1 MTLFSYKVYQWELCG
16 TPHCS
21 QVAWVNTTVQIPNTP
36 ALFIRSQKNSMFP
49 LSSIS
54 CVSYVT
60 PTHQNRALTVLEGL
74 SSMFILG
81 QADIKQLLNG
91 TAVRASCTLV
101 FLIWGPA
108 KSNHYQ
114 SMSRLESNQ
123 SVSPSGGK
131 TQGSFQMSVMKH
143 ILSETRVALWSQH
156 PSGKTIN
163 RTVSLETLPN
173 PKHCYATSA
182 SIIPS
187 PQKPDVCKDC
197 KAFLINKS

>member
-131 TQGSFQMSVMKH
+131 TQREFSNVNDEAHPLRDSCCALESAPVWEHHQQNC
-143 ILSETRVALWSQH
+143 LSGNITKPQALLCNLSQYHSLSSKTRYMQRLQ
-156 PSGKTIN
+156 
-163 RTVSLETLPN
+163 
-173 PKHCYATSA
+173 
-182 SIIPS
+182 SIS
-187 PQKPDVCKDC
+187 HK
-197 KAFLINKS
+197 

>member
-131 TQGSFQMSVMKH
+131 TQREFSNVSDEAHPLRDLCCALESAPVWEDHQQNC
-143 ILSETRVALWSQH
+143 LSGNITKPQALLCNLSQYHSLSSKTRCMQRLQ
-156 PSGKTIN
+156 
-163 RTVSLETLPN
+163 
-173 PKHCYATSA
+173 
-182 SIIPS
+182 SIS
-187 PQKPDVCKDC
+187 HK
-197 KAFLINKS
+197 

>member
-54 CVSYVT
+54 CASYVT

-91 TAVRASCTLV
+91 TAVRARLFSWFEDRQSQTTIRAWADWKVTNQFPHLV
-101 FLIWGPA
+101 A
-108 KSNHYQ
+108 KL
-114 SMSRLESNQ
+114 R
-123 SVSPSGGK
+123 
-131 TQGSFQMSVMKH
+131 GSFQMSVMKH

-163 RTVSLETLPN
+163 RTVTLETLPN